1 MKYTRREVLML
12 TAGTAAAT
20 MASGSKALSAK
31 ERVDRAVAGKDVDR
45 PPFSAWHHFLLEKQP
60 PEQFA
65 KATIEFHTQLGTDL
79 IKVMSDFPY
88 PKPSGA
94 WYELKVETSPF
105 PSQVEAL
112 KLIDKAVG
120 GSNYFL
126 ETIFNPWNVAEKLSS
141 KEEVLRLKTE
151 QPQKL
156 LDALDVMARSEA
168 NHARKA
174 IASGACG
181 IFLAIANA
189 NDGIQT
195 QDDYAKFSEPFDKL
209 ILEAVKGARLN
220 TLHLH
225 GDHVYLSRFTKGWAA
240 TAINYSTH
248 STAVPIS
255 KLRAE
260 YAGVIAAG
268 LDENNFRK
276 LTDAEISSQIKSAEA
291 QAGKRFILAPGCS
304 VPNDTTIA
312 ELSRIPKALGA

>member
-1 MKYTRREVLML
+1 MIAV
-12 TAGTAAAT
+12 GAAAVT
-20 MASGSKALSAK
+20 SGFGAKTLTAK
-31 ERVDRAVAGKDVDR
+31 ERVDRAVAGEDVDR

-65 KATIEFHTQLGTDL
+65 KATIDFHNEVGTDL

-94 WYELKVETSPF
+94 WYELHVESNPF
-105 PSQVEAL
+105 PSQIEAL
-112 KLIDKAVG
+112 KLINKAVG
-120 GSNYFL
+120 TSNYFL

-141 KEEVLRLKTE
+141 KDEVLRLKAE

-156 LDALDVMARSEA
+156 LDALEVIANSEA

-174 IASGACG
+174 FASGAHG

-189 NDGIQT
+189 NDGVQT
-195 QDDYAKFSEPFDKL
+195 QEDYAKFSEPFDKL
-209 ILEAVKGARLN
+209 VLEAVKGSKLN

-225 GDHVYLSRFTKGWAA
+225 GDHVYLSRFTKDWPAI
-240 TAINYSTH
+240 AINYSAHGTG
-248 STAVPIS
+248 VPIS
-255 KLRAE
+255 KLRGE
-260 YAGVIAAG
+260 YSGVIAAG

-276 LTDAEISSQIKSAEA
+276 LTDADISAQVKSAEG

-304 VPNDTTIA
+304 VPNDTTIT